1 MPADQQI
8 AVFLRDKVLAQAM
21 TSDCEYVEGNWY
33 FPDQALV
40 ERERFSQSDTHT
52 QCPWK
57 GEASYYNYQSDEGLI
72 KDIAWYYPRPKNGAE
87 KVEGRVAF
95 NVGKVDGLKLGE
107 PSI

>member
-33 FPDQALV
+33 FPDQAL
-40 ERERFSQSDTHT
+40 
-52 QCPWK
+52 

-95 NVGKVDGLKLGE
+95 YVGKVDGLKLGE